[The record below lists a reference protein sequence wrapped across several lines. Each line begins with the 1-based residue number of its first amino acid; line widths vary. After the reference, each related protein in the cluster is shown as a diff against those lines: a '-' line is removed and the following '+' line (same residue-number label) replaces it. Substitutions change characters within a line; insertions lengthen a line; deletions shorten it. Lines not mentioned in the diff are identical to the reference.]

1 MNIHVATKGLKNTS
15 DELRKSEKNLAKI
28 CEQLEEA
35 VKRLRHSDDENTI
48 LQAEKVSKILEGI
61 RQDIHALNITEIALI
76 KAAELYDRTEKRVQA
91 FEDRE
96 FTSSPPELKTQNIG
110 KIKDKTSKT
119 FEAL

>member
-1 MNIHVATKGLKNTS
+1 MNIHVASKGLKNTS

-48 LQAEKVSKILEGI
+48 LQAEKVTKILEGI

-96 FTSSPPELKTQNIG
+96 FTSAPPELKTQNIG